1 MTLDPRLNA
10 YRDDLADVRLAD
22 RVQASRYAEP
32 SRRMVTAPVTPVFRR
47 PGADARETEFLA
59 GEPVDLFDTADGW
72 AWVQSASDGYVGY
85 MRAADLGAPVAPTHR
100 VSVPHALVFDG
111 PSIRARLV
119 GHLPLT
125 ARVTVTETLTG
136 KEVFHRIEGPE
147 GGLSGFVLGQH
158 LGPLVPPHR
167 DWVRIAENFIGV
179 PYLWGGK
186 SWNGIDCSAILQL
199 AIEAVGG
206 TAPRDSDMQWD
217 RLGERHG
224 AAASALTRGDL
235 VFWKGHVGVML
246 DETRFLHA
254 NGFHMAVA
262 VEPLAVT
269 VARLEGIGLPV
280 LGVRHVA
287 PESAHTLP
295 RQASAA

>member
-10 YRDDLADVRLAD
+10 VRDDLADDRLAAT
-22 RVQASRYAEP
+22 ASALRYVSPERFAI
-32 SRRMVTAPVTPVFRR
+32 SAPIAPVFRV
-47 PGADARETEFLA
+47 PGAEHRETEFLS
-59 GEPVDLFDTADGW
+59 GEPVDVFETVDGW

-85 MRAADLGAPVAPTHR
+85 VRAHVLGAPMAPTHR
-100 VSVPHALVFDG
+100 VSVPHALVFAG
-111 PSIRARLV
+111 PSIRAVLQ
-119 GHLPLT
+119 GHLPLS
-125 ARVTVTETLTG
+125 ARVTVAETLAG
-136 KEVFHRIEGPE
+136 KDVFHRLVAADGATT
-147 GGLSGFVLGQH
+147 GYVLGQH
-158 LGPLVPPHR
+158 IGPLQPPR
-167 DWVRIAENFIGV
+167 GDWVRIAEAFVGT

-199 AIEAVGG
+199 AIEASGG
-206 TAPRDSDMQWD
+206 FAPRDSDMQWQG
-217 RLGERHG
+217 LGERHD

-254 NGFHMAVA
+254 NGFHMATA
-262 VEPLAVT
+262 IEPLAT
-269 VARLEGIGLPV
+269 TIARLEAQDLPV

-295 RQASAA
+295 PMASAA